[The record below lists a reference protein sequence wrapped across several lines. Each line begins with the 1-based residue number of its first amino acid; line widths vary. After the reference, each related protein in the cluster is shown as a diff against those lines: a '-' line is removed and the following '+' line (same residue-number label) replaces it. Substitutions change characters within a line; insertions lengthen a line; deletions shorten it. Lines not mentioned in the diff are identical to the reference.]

1 MCVNDN
7 ETQDGLHMSVELP
20 EARILARQMN
30 EELPGKMIESCR
42 AKDYERM
49 QRIGFMN
56 RDIDD
61 YQRLVDGKV
70 ESVASRGNSILVR
83 LDNGMNLFIAPE
95 YGGRILYHESGATAP
110 EKYHLRI
117 GFTDGTALTVR
128 ITSMGVIQAVDDE
141 GLENSY
147 VYRRDFSGK
156 LSPAEEDFTL
166 NRFSGLLKERNQQLK
181 RVLVGKD
188 AVVVGISNSAFQ
200 DVLYRAGLHPKRR
213 SSELTEDERRALYD
227 AINQLV
233 QERTRLGGKNRFQDL
248 YGRRGGYEPVMGPNM
263 KQRTCPRCDTPIE
276 RLSVGGGQVYL
287 CPHCQ
292 R

>member
-1 MCVNDN
+1 
-7 ETQDGLHMSVELP
+7 MSVELP

-30 EELPGKMIESCR
+30 EELPGKMIEACR
-42 AKDYERM
+42 ARDYERM

-61 YQRLVDGKV
+61 YQRLVDGGV

-95 YGGRILYHESGATAP
+95 YGGRILYHERGVTVP

-117 GFTDGTALTVR
+117 DFTDGTALTVR
-128 ITSMGVIQAVDDE
+128 ITSMGVIQAVNDE
-141 GLENSY
+141 GLEKSY

-213 SSELTEDERRALYD
+213 ASELTGDERRALHD

-233 QERTRLGGKNRFQDL
+233 QERTKLGGKDRFLDL

-263 KQRTCPRCDTPIE
+263 KQQACPRCGAPIE

-287 CPHCQ
+287 CPNCQ